1 MYKISKYKAES
12 IEPVT
17 FSDLGMQ
24 ESDIEELLR
33 NNIEMIADEEKSML
47 IVGQQVRN
55 VHYGRSDLIAFDNN
69 GDIVLIEIKR
79 DRKDIENRKESFEFQ
94 AIRYAASY
102 ATINEY
108 SQEIL
113 PPLPSFLPLYA
124 KEFTRLLQRIYQ

>member
-47 IVGQQVRN
+47 IVGQQV
-55 VHYGRSDLIAFDNN
+55 
-69 GDIVLIEIKR
+69 
-79 DRKDIENRKESFEFQ
+79 
-94 AIRYAASY
+94 
-102 ATINEY
+102 
-108 SQEIL
+108 
-113 PPLPSFLPLYA
+113 
-124 KEFTRLLQRIYQ
+124 